1 MIAADVETDKSVSP
15 STVRPGD
22 EVEYL
27 VTARNRGPSVAQQ
40 VGAVDDLPQAMRFVG
55 SEDGCTAEGQRVTC
69 SSDVSLEVGETLD
82 FRIRAELD
90 PAYQGDGSDVVNVA
104 TATSPTDADGGDP
117 STGVAIVVGPD
128 HEGPA
133 PSPVPTSG
141 PVPTTGPAPDDGDA
155 GGDGSGGDDGDGA
168 GADDDGGAGDPAA
181 DRRAA
186 APVGALAYT
195 GAEGLGLAAALAALA
210 AAAGSVCW
218 WLARRRARRNAP
230 TDDPQLP

>member
-1 MIAADVETDKSVSP
+1 
-15 STVRPGD
+15 
-22 EVEYL
+22 
-27 VTARNRGPSVAQQ
+27 VAQQ

-55 SEDGCTAEGQRVTC
+55 SDDGCTAEGQRVTC

-128 HEGPA
+128 DEGPA
-133 PSPVPTSG
+133 PSPAPTSG
-141 PVPTTGPAPDDGDA
+141 PVPTTGPAPDDGD
-155 GGDGSGGDDGDGA
+155 GSGGDDGTGVDDG
-168 GADDDGGAGDPAA
+168 GGAGDPAA

-230 TDDPQLP
+230 TDDPQQP